1 MTSTT
6 LSLPKRPRTF
16 DDLESA
22 KDLNLDDY
30 VDHVFVTRRNSIVS
44 KVILVGLKGKKV
56 QLKESAE
63 RVDSY
68 TISRA
73 EFCKFYRLQTV

>member
-1 MTSTT
+1 MTTET

-22 KDLNLDDY
+22 KDLVLDDY
-30 VDHVFVTRRNSIVS
+30 IDRVFETRRNSVVT
-44 KVILVGLKGKKV
+44 KVVLVGLQRKKV
-56 QLKESAE
+56 QLKESAD